1 MSTAERQRV
10 MRNSALAGAVAI
22 AMAAAYVVISL
33 ILILG
38 LRLARIPTL
47 LVGGGVLWAA
57 VVSTS
62 IAYGVSARKSR
73 QG

>member
-1 MSTAERQRV
+1 
-10 MRNSALAGAVAI
+10 LAGAVAI

-38 LRLARIPTL
+38 LRLPRIPTL
-47 LVGGGVLWAA
+47 VVGGGVLCAA